1 MMPKTTC
8 QGHGFFSVEWKIKV
22 LEEALGELRNS
33 WQKGEAFKT
42 CVVSAFKYIHCHL
55 HDETSGVPFS
65 LQEIKTQFNAFVKEN
80 LFKEE
85 LVTKEKIKEI
95 CSLQSAIEEAN
106 KEYHAHTE
114 FDKDMEKFLG
124 TWSQATANTSIP
136 RGREI
141 AEALKRFRQHNPQ
154 TLSRFSVIP
163 SRKRNVNPCT
173 PKDPADKDKE
183 IQSYLGAIDS
193 STAIASRTSQLD
205 STAAVLSHELS
216 VSRAP
221 LAPPADSLSSFAWES
236 ISELPPVMLTSKH
249 EKELQRTNAA
259 MGVLKPA
266 NASKLEEGLED
277 VPEISDEVRN
287 LALRRGFEIYE
298 QMNLDKI
305 APNEATFTAAARLAL
320 AKEDGVLAFE
330 LVKKMA
336 ECNIPPRLRS
346 YGPALSAF
354 CKENDADMAY
364 EVDDHMTMSG
374 VQAEE
379 EELRLLLKVSV
390 EGFREEKVYSLL
402 HRLRS
407 SVRQVSRATAEI
419 IEQWFKNEGA
429 GKLGV
434 GVWDR
439 EKIRDAAV
447 AGGGGWHGQGWLG
460 QGNWRV
466 ENAAIDKMGVCSGCK
481 EKLVTIDID
490 PLETENFAT
499 SVAAL
504 ACEREAKSFER
515 FQEWLERNGPF
526 DAIVDGANVG
536 LYEDTSFNFSRLNA
550 VANGLQKRSTSNKFP
565 LIILHNR
572 RAKGGPANNPKNKQ
586 LIEKWRKDG
595 ALYMTPT
602 GSNDDWYWLYAA
614 VRFKCLLVTNDEMR
628 DHLFELLGNSF
639 FPIWKERHQVR
650 FSGSKRSLG
659 FHMPPPYSIVIQ
671 ESESGSWHIPIVG
684 GDDIETPRDWLCV
697 TRCQRFELGQYQSHV
712 LQESESQERES
723 QSYSQLSDI
732 KHKHA
737 QAANGENCG
746 VEELEVSRS
755 TYRNGTPSNSSNKS
769 FSSRARRT
777 DSTKQGS
784 FPSSPGQALHPRKMR
799 EKQKLSP

>member
-1 MMPKTTC
+1 MVNEQTVNANEGKKMKKKKT
-8 QGHGFFSVEWKIKV
+8 HSVEGLLRFGLDMCSKRGDIM
-22 LEEALGELRNS
+22 EALNLYD
-33 WQKGEAFKT
+33 KAKT
-42 CVVSAFKYIHCHL
+42 
-55 HDETSGVPFS
+55 EG
-65 LQEIKTQFNAFVKEN
+65 IKLN
-80 LFKEE
+80 
-85 LVTKEKIKEI
+85 
-95 CSLQSAIEEAN
+95 
-106 KEYHAHTE
+106 
-114 FDKDMEKFLG
+114 
-124 TWSQATANTSIP
+124 
-136 RGREI
+136 
-141 AEALKRFRQHNPQ
+141 QHHY
-154 TLSRFSVIP
+154 
-163 SRKRNVNPCT
+163 NVLL
-173 PKDPADKDKE
+173 
-183 IQSYLGAIDS
+183 Y
-193 STAIASRTSQLD
+193 
-205 STAAVLSHELS
+205 
-216 VSRAP
+216 
-221 LAPPADSLSSFAWES
+221 LSSS
-236 ISELPPVMLTSKH
+236 
-249 EKELQRTNAA
+249 AA

-266 NASKLEEGLED
+266 NASKLVEGLED

-515 FQEWLERNGPF
+515 FQVWLL
-526 DAIVDGANVG
+526 VG
-536 LYEDTSFNFSRLNA
+536 LYC
-550 VANGLQKRSTSNKFP
+550 V
-565 LIILHNR
+565 
-572 RAKGGPANNPKNKQ
+572 
-586 LIEKWRKDG
+586 
-595 ALYMTPT
+595 
-602 GSNDDWYWLYAA
+602 
-614 VRFKCLLVTNDEMR
+614 
-628 DHLFELLGNSF
+628 LF
-639 FPIWKERHQVR
+639 VC
-650 FSGSKRSLG
+650 
-659 FHMPPPYSIVIQ
+659 
-671 ESESGSWHIPIVG
+671 IPI
-684 GDDIETPRDWLCV
+684 
-697 TRCQRFELGQYQSHV
+697 F
-712 LQESESQERES
+712 
-723 QSYSQLSDI
+723 
-732 KHKHA
+732 
-737 QAANGENCG
+737 
-746 VEELEVSRS
+746 
-755 TYRNGTPSNSSNKS
+755 
-769 FSSRARRT
+769 
-777 DSTKQGS
+777 
-784 FPSSPGQALHPRKMR
+784 
-799 EKQKLSP
+799 